1 MSSSTARTREL
12 PRSSSLV
19 LAIAVVLAACTP
31 VATNPNATSTDTPLG
46 SALAADRIQ
55 ILHTNDIH
63 GRMDS
68 EMVRSG
74 AQTYQQ
80 GGMALMAGMAAK
92 LRERAPDRTL
102 LLDAGDVWEG
112 TLLTTADKGASLT
125 RVMSLMRYDAMA
137 VGNHDLDYGQDA
149 IAQRAKEATFP
160 FLAANLVDASGAPP
174 PWAKPYVIKDLGIA
188 KVAILGLT
196 YPQIN
201 TKGSNFTGLRL
212 LKAIDTAKR
221 YVPQLRA
228 QADVVVALTHLGIQ
242 ARFPWDEPDVDLAA
256 AVPDI
261 DVIVGGHSHTTLR
274 SARVVGNT
282 TIVQTGSDAMN
293 LGHLELT
300 IDRATKKVTAVARV
314 DELLAVSSGFA
325 KPDPEVAA
333 IVDAD
338 RKQAEKVTARVV
350 GSTAMPLQQDRNPD
364 TPLGNLVADAILE
377 YGRTQGWGTELAFYN
392 GAGLRA
398 DLPAGTITYGAL
410 FTVLPFQNVVTSVDL
425 SGEQVRGVLEDASG
439 NAGRL
444 HPAGVTW
451 TYRFENQPNQRVLS
465 ASVGGRPLEAT
476 RTYHVATI
484 DFLLYG
490 GDGHTGFAKGT
501 NVIYGDFDVDAVAA
515 YIAAHSPVDPRPD
528 GRVVQVR

>member
-1 MSSSTARTREL
+1 MSCSTARTREL
-12 PRSSSLV
+12 PRASALL
-19 LAIAVVLAACTP
+19 LALGVTLAACTP
-31 VATNPNATSTDTPLG
+31 LATPPETKSNAASLA
-46 SALAADRIQ
+46 SALAGDRIQ

-63 GRMDS
+63 GHLDS
-68 EMVRSG
+68 ETVRSG
-74 AQTYQQ
+74 TQSFQQ
-80 GGMALMAGMAAK
+80 GGMALLAGMAAK
-92 LRERAPDRTL
+92 LRDRAPDRTL
-102 LLDAGDVWEG
+102 LLDAGDAWEG
-112 TLLTTADKGASLT
+112 TFLTVADKGASLT
-125 RVMSLMRYDAMA
+125 RAMSLMRYDAMA

-149 IAQRAKEATFP
+149 IAQRAKEASFP
-160 FLAANLVDASGAPP
+160 FLAANLIDSSGGQP
-174 PWAKPYVIKDLGIA
+174 PWAKPYIIKDLGIA

-221 YVPQLRA
+221 YVPELRA
-228 QADVVVALTHLGIQ
+228 QADVVIALTHLGIQ
-242 ARFPWDEPDVDLAA
+242 GRFPWDEPDVALAA

-274 SARVVGNT
+274 SAQVVGNT

-300 IDRATKKVTAVARV
+300 IDRATKRITAVART
-314 DELLAVSSGFA
+314 DELLVVSSGFA
-325 KPDPEVAA
+325 KPDAEIAA
-333 IVDAD
+333 IVDAE
-338 RKQAEKVTARVV
+338 RKQAEKYTARVV
-350 GSTAMPLQQDRNPD
+350 GAAARELQQDRNPD
-364 TPLGNLVADAILE
+364 TPLGNLVADALLE
-377 YGRTQGWGTELAFYN
+377 YGRKQGWGTDIAFYN

-398 DLPAGTITYGAL
+398 NLATGTITYGAL
-410 FTVLPFQNVVTSVDL
+410 FAVLPFRNVVTSVDL
-425 SGEQVRGVLEDASG
+425 TGDQVRAVLEDASG

-444 HPAGVTW
+444 HPAGVNW
-451 TYRFENQPNQRVLS
+451 TYRFESPPSQRVLS
-465 ASVGGRPLEAT
+465 ASVGGRPLEPT

-490 GDGHTGFAKGT
+490 GDGHNGFTKGT

-515 YIAAHSPVDPRPD
+515 YLAVYSPVDPRPD